1 MRAEGEEGLIMTHFW
16 LRDWPRGQKEWKLG
30 FEFRKDR
37 CFFVSLSLEGNSPSF
52 DLIAM
57 IAAGGLIFGCY
68 EVKGAGRDAAILLLL
83 VRNYQ

>member
-1 MRAEGEEGLIMTHFW
+1 MVRKSENWGLN
-16 LRDWPRGQKEWKLG
+16 
-30 FEFRKDR
+30 FEKTVAFL
-37 CFFVSLSLEGNSPSF
+37 SLSLEGNSPSF